1 MDFNQLQTFLRVS
14 EYGSFTKAGEQSFIS
29 GTAVMKQINRL
40 EAELNLKLFV
50 RTATGVQLTPQGK
63 KFQPYVQQLL
73 DLLNTAIEETRRVRS
88 DDKQL
93 ILLGTSLLHPADAFM
108 SFWKELAPKMPKFQI
123 RLVQLQEDLNSRNR
137 EYAML
142 GRSSDLIVGT
152 FDSTT
157 LKQSFSAIKLG
168 AYHFGIAV
176 RSDNPLAQLDEITY
190 SDLAHR
196 KVLMVSTGISEKND
210 LVRSEMLAAEPS
222 IQPIDTSGR
231 YDINTFNETV
241 EENIAMISLT
251 PWKRIHPNLVT
262 VPLKTSVTVP
272 YGLLSTKFP
281 GKKTAD
287 FLHEF
292 TKLVPT
298 ETQSHS

>member
-1 MDFNQLQTFLRVS
+1 ERPN
-14 EYGSFTKAGEQSFIS
+14 
-29 GTAVMKQINRL
+29 
-40 EAELNLKLFV
+40 
-50 RTATGVQLTPQGK
+50 
-63 KFQPYVQQLL
+63 
-73 DLLNTAIEETRRVRS
+73 
-88 DDKQL
+88 
-93 ILLGTSLLHPADAFM
+93 
-108 SFWKELAPKMPKFQI
+108 
-123 RLVQLQEDLNSRNR
+123 
-137 EYAML
+137 
-142 GRSSDLIVGT
+142 DLI
-152 FDSTT
+152 TT
-157 LKQSFSAIKLG
+157 PTK
-168 AYHFGIAV
+168 
-176 RSDNPLAQLDEITY
+176 
-190 SDLAHR
+190 HR

-298 ETQSHS
+298 ETLR